1 MNYEVID
8 FKTVNVDY
16 KLDTGMGAELSLS
29 AESRVSAKTPEEW
42 CGYLYLYFNTKIHD
56 QSEQFFVF
64 DVTTETIVKLPDEVT
79 EMSEEIMQECVP
91 FAQERTYAAIRDMSV
106 AMGINELD
114 LTK

>member
-8 FKTVNVDY
+8 FKTVKVDY
-16 KLDTGMGAELSLS
+16 SLDTGMGTELGLT

-42 CGYLYLYFNTKIHD
+42 CGYVYMYLNTKIHD
-56 QSEQFFVF
+56 LESQYFVF
-64 DVTTETIVKLPDEVT
+64 DITTETVFKLPEEVT
-79 EMSEEIMQECVP
+79 EMTEEIMQECIP
-91 FAQERTYAAIRDMSV
+91 AAQEKTYAAIRDMSV